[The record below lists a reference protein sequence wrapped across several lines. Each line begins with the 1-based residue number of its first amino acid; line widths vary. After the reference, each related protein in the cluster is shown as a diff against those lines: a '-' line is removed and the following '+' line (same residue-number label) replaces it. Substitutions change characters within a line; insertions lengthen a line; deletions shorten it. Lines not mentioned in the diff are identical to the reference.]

1 MKLVDY
7 AYEDSS
13 KENIKDWVKNVD
25 KLHSTVWR
33 MQTF

>member
-1 MKLVDY
+1 MELVDY

-13 KENIKDWVKNVD
+13 EENIIDWVKNVD
-25 KLHSTVWR
+25 KLHSTVGR

>member
-1 MKLVDY
+1 MELVDY

-13 KENIKDWVKNVD
+13 KENIKDRVKNVD
-25 KLHSTVWR
+25 KLHSAVGR